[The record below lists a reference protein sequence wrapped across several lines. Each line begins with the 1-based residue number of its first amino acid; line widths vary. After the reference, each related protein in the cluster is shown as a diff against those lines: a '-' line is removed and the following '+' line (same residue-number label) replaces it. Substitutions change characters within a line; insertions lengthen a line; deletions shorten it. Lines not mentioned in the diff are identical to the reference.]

1 MLDFLMVTNQ
11 VYKEETTEVILVLK
25 GNMLLEKLKIITE
38 VNKMEKNKIETAET
52 HRIPQST
59 LEKEWD
65 ATEKQRESEGQNIQ
79 I

>member
-1 MLDFLMVTNQ
+1 MVTNQ

>member
-1 MLDFLMVTNQ
+1 VLDFLMVTNQ